1 MSVFIDTGVFY
12 AHHDTDAER
21 HNTAVGLVDA
31 ILGGEYGQPYTS
43 DYVLD
48 EAVTLTRARTDSVT
62 DAETI
67 ANRIRGNDPYPQIV
81 EMIYTTPESVS
92 AGLETFRRYDDH
104 DLSFTD
110 AMSIA
115 TCEKRDIDTIG
126 SFDSDFDGIV
136 ERVDSA

>member
-21 HNTAVGLVDA
+21 QNTAVGLVDA
-31 ILGGEYGQPYTS
+31 ILGEEYGQPYTS

-115 TCEKRDIDTIG
+115 TCEKRDIDTIA